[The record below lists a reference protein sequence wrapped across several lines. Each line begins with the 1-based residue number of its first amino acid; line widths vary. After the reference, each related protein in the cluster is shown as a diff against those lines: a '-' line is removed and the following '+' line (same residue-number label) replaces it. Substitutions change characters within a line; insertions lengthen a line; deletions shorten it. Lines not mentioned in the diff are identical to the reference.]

1 MSSEILLGAVVGL
14 VIGLVI
20 VVSHKGSRFKKL
32 VSFTGDFDKMSARID
47 DFLAASNFHI
57 QNYGSETVYCKG
69 SRLLVGRKF
78 IKFSRAPEGVLVEA
92 FINLFG
98 SNESGIDGFVGAVA
112 KKQLKATVD
121 QVIAMI
127 EAGEQGNL

>member
-1 MSSEILLGAVVGL
+1 MPVEILAGALVGL

-20 VVSHKGSRFKKL
+20 VVGHKGSRFKKL
-32 VSFTGDFDKMSARID
+32 VNFSGDFDKMSAQID
-47 DFLAASNFHI
+47 GFLAASNFHI

-78 IKFSRAPEGVLVEA
+78 IKYTRAPEGILVEA

-112 KKQLKATVD
+112 KKQLKVTVD
-121 QVIAMI
+121 KVIAMI
-127 EAGEQGNL
+127 EAGE